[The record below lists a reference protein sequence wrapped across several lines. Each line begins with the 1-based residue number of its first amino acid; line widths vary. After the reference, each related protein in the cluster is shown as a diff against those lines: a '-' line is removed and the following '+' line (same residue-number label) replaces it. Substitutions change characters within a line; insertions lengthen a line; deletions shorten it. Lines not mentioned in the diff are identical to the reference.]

1 MVYREKCICG
11 ILEITHIVWMIIF
24 CVVHKLWTKIF
35 LKFNLLWKMS
45 HEVPLIL
52 DHFFAHILWITIF
65 QIFENSPFIVVE
77 SFSTY
82 YGEVPLQKN
91 ALIRKFRF
99 YLISRFVTKFILHR
113 KGYLCHDDKNYVSVL
128 NPLQI
133 QCFQGLQGI
142 LRFS

>member
-1 MVYREKCICG
+1 MKCG

-24 CVVHKLWTKIF
+24 CVVHKYWTKIF

-91 ALIRKFRF
+91 GLNAKFTL
-99 YLISRFVTKFILHR
+99 YYTATVGAKLKLHR
-113 KGYLCHDDKNYVSVL
+113 ERIKNYRI
-128 NPLQI
+128 I
-133 QCFQGLQGI
+133 Q
-142 LRFS
+142 

>member
-1 MVYREKCICG
+1 M
-11 ILEITHIVWMIIF
+11 
-24 CVVHKLWTKIF
+24 
-35 LKFNLLWKMS
+35 
-45 HEVPLIL
+45 
-52 DHFFAHILWITIF
+52 
-65 QIFENSPFIVVE
+65 VE

-82 YGEVPLQKN
+82 YGEVPLQKIR
-91 ALIRKFRF
+91 LIRKFAPNFALDMRA
-99 YLISRFVTKFILHR
+99 IFILHR

>member
-1 MVYREKCICG
+1 MKKCKCG

-24 CVVHKLWTKIF
+24 CVVHKYWTKIF

-52 DHFFAHILWITIF
+52 DHFFAHILWTTIF
-65 QIFENSPFIVVE
+65 QILANNPFIVGE

-91 ALIRKFRF
+91 VSIRKFT
-99 YLISRFVTKFILHR
+99 LIFTPYMRAILILHR
-113 KGYLCHDDKNYVSVL
+113 ERIKITELFSSHISISIDFTS
-128 NPLQI
+128 
-133 QCFQGLQGI
+133 I
-142 LRFS
+142 LRLS